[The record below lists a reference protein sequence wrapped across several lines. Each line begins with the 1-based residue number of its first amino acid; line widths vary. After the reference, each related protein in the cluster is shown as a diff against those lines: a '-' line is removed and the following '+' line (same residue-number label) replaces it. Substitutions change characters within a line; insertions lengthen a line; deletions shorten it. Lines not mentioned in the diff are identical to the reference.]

1 LQLTTRSARA
11 RIRSGG
17 PSLRALACRAVAP
30 LVVVALCCAAGAA
43 RAEAGGGPLAL
54 EEPFATDLS
63 GLVILLLL
71 FFSVLTASLHLV
83 GRRRLTQR

>member
-1 LQLTTRSARA
+1 M
-11 RIRSGG
+11 
-17 PSLRALACRAVAP
+17 
-30 LVVVALCCAAGAA
+30 CAAGAA

-54 EEPFATDLS
+54 EEPFAADIS

-83 GRRRLTQR
+83 GRRRWTQREAELASELARTRAALDRANLFLASAD